1 MMHEYILK
9 RSRRKTVSLTVKP
22 DCTVVVSAPLKM
34 SSKQIDEFII
44 NNSIWIE
51 KQLARTAEIKKQ
63 RQSFV
68 LDYGT
73 EVYFFGKKLPVV
85 PDTVRKAKLTD
96 TRILMPQNLD
106 SEQIK
111 QKLIS
116 LYKET
121 AREYIASRLP
131 CYSTLTGIIPSRFTI
146 SSAKTNW
153 GSCTAD
159 RLHFS
164 WHLLMAEKEVIDYV
178 IIHELTHIKH
188 HNHSDAFW
196 YEVSRYCPEWKAL
209 RTRLKFYSE
218 ILSREGW
225 CD

>member
-1 MMHEYILK
+1 MSDKYILK

-34 SSKQIDEFII
+34 NIKQIDEFVSK
-44 NNSIWIE
+44 NSIWIE
-51 KQLARTAEIKKQ
+51 KQRMRLSEIESYK
-63 RQSFV
+63 QSFV
-68 LDYGT
+68 IDYGT
-73 EVYFFGKKLPVV
+73 KVYFFGEKLPIIAENI
-85 PDTVRKAKLTD
+85 RKAKLTE
-96 TRILMPQNLD
+96 THILMPQDLN

-111 QKLIS
+111 QKLIA

-121 AREYIASRLP
+121 AREYISTRLP
-131 CYSTLTGIIPSRFTI
+131 YYSSLTGITASKITI

-164 WHLLMAEKEVIDYV
+164 WHLIMAEKEVIDYV

-196 YEVSRYCPEWKAL
+196 YEVSRFCPEWKTL
-209 RTRLKFYSE
+209 RSKLKFYSE
-218 ILSREGW
+218 VLSREGW